1 MKLTIAAVGRLKAG
15 PEKLLADDYLKRAEG
30 MGRKAGISAIRVQDF
45 SESQASSAAAR
56 MAEEA
61 RILASAVP
69 PRSFSIVLDER
80 GKAVAS
86 EAFAGLMQRQ
96 LDHGTSYMTFVVGGP
111 DGHAPETRERADLL
125 LSDMERFD
133 ELVFHP
139 DRPVQFV
146 FAGKAHPADAP
157 GKELLRCVASVDADP
172 R

>member
-80 GKAVAS
+80 GKAMAS

-96 LDHGTSYMTFVVGGP
+96 LDHGSSDMTFVIGGP

-125 LSDMERFD
+125 LSFGPMTWPHR
-133 ELVFHP
+133 LVRVMLFEQIYRAVTIMTGHP
-139 DRPVQFV
+139 YHR
-146 FAGKAHPADAP
+146 A
-157 GKELLRCVASVDADP
+157 
-172 R
+172 